1 MSTDRTLQDDD
12 TDNLQTTIG
21 VITTTFTWKTN
32 IVLLHHQ
39 TSRTLYDAL
48 IQNLSTYQ
56 MLFIIGHC
64 SFQSIEDNSINR
76 YSVNIGWP

>member
-1 MSTDRTLQDDD
+1 MSTDRTLQDDV

-48 IQNLSTYQ
+48 IQNYLH
-56 MLFIIGHC
+56 IKCC
-64 SFQSIEDNSINR
+64 SSLDTVHSNL
-76 YSVNIGWP
+76 